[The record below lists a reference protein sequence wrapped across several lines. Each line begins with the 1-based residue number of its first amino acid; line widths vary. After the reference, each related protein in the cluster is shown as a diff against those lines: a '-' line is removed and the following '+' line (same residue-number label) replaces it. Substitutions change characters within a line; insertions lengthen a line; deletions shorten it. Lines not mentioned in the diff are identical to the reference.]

1 MFSFENLNHSKK
13 TMKENIN
20 LDNMTFVN
28 IKDFIGQE
36 LPVDGFF
43 FTTSKFGEQVV
54 ICSGDKKVNIPSRY
68 ADTSSR
74 SVTMMKRSR
83 LFLTDILHSPT
94 SMRWIPRMERPP
106 HLTSKQ
112 CNS

>member
-1 MFSFENLNHSKK
+1 MAFSFENLNRSKK

-20 LDNMTFVN
+20 LDSMSFVN

-68 ADTSSR
+68 ADTFKQIR
-74 SVTMMKRSR
+74 DDDEALKA
-83 LFLTDILHSPT
+83 LLDGHLALTNIHALD
-94 SMRWIPRMERPP
+94 
-106 HLTSKQ
+106 SK
-112 CNS
+112 NGKTTAFDFKTV